1 MNTSKNMHE
10 LKVGME
16 VLIKHDLGL
25 EIGQIESINLISGKV
40 LVYFDY
46 VDCPHFATFN
56 LNQVVSFEIRTLNS

>member
-1 MNTSKNMHE
+1 MNTFKNMHE

-25 EIGQIESINLISGKV
+25 EIGQIESINLKAGKV

-56 LNQVVSFEIRTLNS
+56 LNQVVSFEIRTINS